1 VKASTDARTFLPKK
15 IMFTE
20 KKICLHVYKYVLLQ
34 KKPHVQHIALLLK
47 QQIKQFLWKS
57 VEVRQIKD
65 RV

>member
-1 VKASTDARTFLPKK
+1 
-15 IMFTE
+15 MFTE

-57 VEVRQIKD
+57 VEVRQIKV